1 MASAF
6 KKIND
11 SIKVKELEDK
21 NIFEVNGEWTF
32 ETTKDIEFSPDA
44 ENEGFITGL
53 LSLKGLYRN
62 GRYMLDVTIG
72 NHVNIFGQYINMI
85 TNSDIKHISNIFG
98 QYFSIIDCKYDN
110 RFSDDD
116 SNSLQVVFADDDDFY
131 VDLISYLEFFTS
143 KVEIRVRGDEI
154 LACNLFMTINNLT
167 QNEWK
172 EVASVLKSI
181 AGSIKLKKKSSQN
194 KKSDSNKKNA
204 KKISDDFIV
213 EDTTLIK
220 YIGND
225 EYIEIPDGIT
235 EIASLAFSGRTD
247 IVSVTVPDGCM
258 VIGDRAF
265 ENCFNLETIYLPDSL
280 IYLGSY
286 AFVDCH
292 NLKGV
297 YLSDSILHI
306 NDSTFYIFIY
316 FNFSSSKISFCL

>member
-21 NIFEVNGEWTF
+21 NIFEVNGDWTF
-32 ETTKDIEFSPDA
+32 EPTKDIEFSPDA

-72 NHVNIFGQYINMI
+72 NHV
-85 TNSDIKHISNIFG
+85 NIFG

-220 YIGND
+220 YIEHKALGFTYNERSD
-225 EYIEIPDGIT
+225 EDVPYKGIK
-235 EIASLAFSGRTD
+235 IHGYNNSAAHVYAYDNGFDFVSLGESKNPITD
-247 IVSVTVPDGCM
+247 ELYNYDHLV
-258 VIGDRAF
+258 
-265 ENCFNLETIYLPDSL
+265 
-280 IYLGSY
+280 
-286 AFVDCH
+286 
-292 NLKGV
+292 
-297 YLSDSILHI
+297 
-306 NDSTFYIFIY
+306 
-316 FNFSSSKISFCL
+316 